1 MEMAKLWDGEISS
14 RTISRA
20 LKKIDSTRKK
30 ILMAFQEPDEAKRQ
44 AFIAKLSTI
53 VPDKIVDVDE
63 SGMDDRTQYDYAWN
77 SLWSKVP
84 CTYIET
90 ERSS

>member
-1 MEMAKLWDGEISS
+1 MGTKPAVEMGKLWDGEISS

-20 LKKIDSTRKK
+20 LKKIDFTCKK

-53 VPDKIVDVDE
+53 VPDKIVYVDE
-63 SGMDDRTQYDYAWN
+63 SGMDDRTHTIYQKVCYN
-77 SLWSKVP
+77 S
-84 CTYIET
+84 
-90 ERSS
+90 